1 MKNANQNLRDWEP
14 TAGDAKHVDQ
24 TKMLDTVAREVPDHV
39 TANNSTKEHVT
50 SHPNFGPLGMTGRR

>member
-1 MKNANQNLRDWEP
+1 MDRNKNLRDWEP

-24 TKMLDTVAREVPDHV
+24 TKMLDTVARETPETV

-50 SHPNFGPLGMTGRR
+50 THPSFGSLGMNGRH